1 MQTVNMETNTN
12 EEQKQDLTW
21 LENLQKHSWEPEV
34 IISGIILAFIFA
46 FPAKVNDF
54 AIRIIQDFGLN
65 YLGAQLVLIYIS
77 LVINIFKI
85 FFILHLCLRFA
96 WAGLLG
102 LSYAF
107 PQGVIKEQLFKYA
120 RHYNYAQP
128 ADMVLHMERIC
139 SMTFAFP
146 LMLGIIFIVIAC
158 YLSILLFVYKVFNL
172 AFAVIYLFFLISI
185 ILFSLLNLINRKSVF
200 KARISRTIFSS
211 VQATYQSN
219 LGKWSI
225 SGYIFFILVLTVP
238 LVKIDIADFSLYF
251 QASNLND
258 EQAEWPNKSWY
269 FDNHKEAGKRFPR
282 ILLPS
287 EEISVNLSTINLAY
301 FDEDREHIAIIHAQY
316 KHSLDTLQWQQV
328 RTATDLY
335 RFYMNDSLIHLSG
348 WKKVRL
354 AGSGQRAYQSVLN
367 VAALP
372 PGNHDVRV
380 EKLLVIENP
389 FSGKRDIRLRKNW
402 AKFSFIKTY

>member
-1 MQTVNMETNTN
+1 
-12 EEQKQDLTW
+12 
-21 LENLQKHSWEPEV
+21 
-34 IISGIILAFIFA
+34 
-46 FPAKVNDF
+46 
-54 AIRIIQDFGLN
+54 
-65 YLGAQLVLIYIS
+65 
-77 LVINIFKI
+77 
-85 FFILHLCLRFA
+85 
-96 WAGLLG
+96 
-102 LSYAF
+102 
-107 PQGVIKEQLFKYA
+107 
-120 RHYNYAQP
+120 
-128 ADMVLHMERIC
+128 
-139 SMTFAFP
+139 
-146 LMLGIIFIVIAC
+146 
-158 YLSILLFVYKVFNL
+158 
-172 AFAVIYLFFLISI
+172 
-185 ILFSLLNLINRKSVF
+185 
-200 KARISRTIFSS
+200 